1 MSSVLKN
8 FKVIEKKK
16 GVILHQA
23 VEDFLD
29 GLPDKPLFNLV
40 VTSPPYDI
48 GKPYEKK
55 MPLEK
60 YVKWQAAVI
69 AKIVKRLNDKGSI
82 CWQVGNYVDDGAVR
96 PLDIELAPIFYK
108 LGLKLR
114 NRIVWTF
121 GHGMHAKRRF
131 SGRHE
136 TILWF
141 TKGDDYTFNLDDV
154 RIPSKYPGKRHFKGK
169 HKGELSGNPLGKNP
183 EDVWNIPNV
192 VGNHIEKTNHP
203 CQFPVALVQRLVLAL
218 SNKGDIVFDPFAGAA
233 STAVAA
239 LSCGRRFIGT
249 EIDEA
254 YYKIAVKRIK
264 RTLKGEERFR
274 PLNKPV
280 YDPKLSNLSKR
291 PKEWD

>member
-1 MSSVLKN
+1 MSSALKN
-8 FKVIEKKK
+8 FKEIEKKK

-48 GKPYEKK
+48 GKPYERK

-141 TKGDDYTFNLDDV
+141 TKGEDYTFNLDDV
-154 RIPSKYPGKRHFKGK
+154 RIPSKYPGKRHFKGT

-254 YYKIAVKRIK
+254 YYKIAAKRIK

-280 YDPKLSNLSKR
+280 YDHKLSNLSKR

>member
-1 MSSVLKN
+1 MRKIQQELVQKSAIVYQEDVL
-8 FKVIEKKK
+8 
-16 GVILHQA
+16 A
-23 VEDFLD
+23 FLKR
-29 GLPDKPLFNLV
+29 LPKKPLFDFV

-55 MPLEK
+55 TPLAE
-60 YVKWQAAVI
+60 YLKWQSI
-69 AKIVKRLNDKGSI
+69 IISEIITRLKDNGSI
-82 CWQVGNYVDDGAVR
+82 CWQVGNYVQGGSLR
-96 PLDIELAPIFYK
+96 PLDIEFAPIFYK
-108 LGLKLR
+108 LNLKLR

-141 TKGDDYTFNLDDV
+141 TKGDDYVFNLDAV

-192 VGNHIEKTNHP
+192 VGNHVEKTEHP
-203 CQFPVALVQRLVLAL
+203 CQFPVALVQRLILAL
-218 SNKGDIVFDPFAGAA
+218 TNDGDLVFDPFTGSA

-239 LSCGRRFIGT
+239 LSCGRKFIGT
-249 EIDEA
+249 ELDGK
-254 YYKIAVKRIK
+254 YCKIAENRIA
-264 RTLKGEERFR
+264 RALNGEEKFR
-274 PLNKPV
+274 PLDKPV
-280 YDPKLSNLSKR
+280 YDHTLSNLSVR
-291 PKEWD
+291 PKEWGE